1 MMTEIGSTA
10 ASRETDVKRHFSRR
24 SAYWDSLY
32 TEPDGPQAFKK
43 YELKR
48 RQELVFELIGNRRSG
63 AANTALD
70 LGCGPGQYMV
80 HLSQL
85 GFDCCGADISEEML
99 DKAREKIPPSS
110 SVRWI
115 HSDCRN
121 VPVEDQFFD
130 LVLCVGVLEY
140 LSDDLSALQ
149 EIRRLIK
156 PSGGVILTFPNL
168 YKLRNLLNPYYY
180 LVRIWTYLFV
190 RQSSQ
195 RSPDTTEQ
203 LGHCK
208 STERR
213 YSLRHVHKLAAGAGF
228 HVMDVQSCCFGP
240 FSFAKQE
247 MLPLS
252 RTIKFS
258 TALEALQR
266 HRGFGFLRLFANRWV
281 VLLQPVHSDQLG
293 HSHLE

>member
-1 MMTEIGSTA
+1 MMTEIRDTGL
-10 ASRETDVKRHFSRR
+10 SREIDVKQHFSRR

-32 TEPDGPQAFKK
+32 NKPEGPHAFTK

-48 RQELVFELIGNRRSG
+48 RQEIVFDLVGIRSG
-63 AANTALD
+63 GAATTALD

-80 HLSQL
+80 HLSRL

-99 DKAREKIPPSS
+99 QIAREKIPASPF
-110 SVRWI
+110 VKWI

-130 LVLCVGVLEY
+130 LILCIGVLEY
-140 LSDDLSALQ
+140 LSDDLSGLQ
-149 EIRRLIK
+149 EIQRLIK

-168 YKLRNLLNPYYY
+168 YKLRNILNPYYY
-180 LVRIWTYLFV
+180 MVRIWTYLFV
-190 RQSSQ
+190 RKSSQ

-213 YSLRHVHKLAAGAGF
+213 YSLRHVHKLAADAGF
-228 HVMDVQSCCFGP
+228 QLMDVRSCCFGP
-240 FSFAKQE
+240 FSLWKKE

-252 RTIKFS
+252 RTIKIS
-258 TALEALQR
+258 TALEGLQR
-266 HRGFGFLRLFANRWV
+266 HRGFGFLRFFANRWV
-281 VLLQPVHSDQLG
+281 LLLQPANSDRLG
-293 HSHLE
+293 HCHPK